1 MYQALYRKWRPRSFD
16 DVIGQKQ
23 VTETLKNQIAAGRSS
38 HAYIF
43 VGTRGTGKTTCAKI
57 LSRALNCEHPV
68 DGNPCN
74 QCASCRGIED
84 GSIMDV
90 VEIDAASN
98 NGVENVR
105 ALREEAVYTPAS
117 VRKRVYII
125 DEVHMLS
132 TSAFNA
138 LLKILEEPPEHLVFI
153 LATTELHKVPP
164 TILSRCQRYSFRRI
178 SPEDIAERLAYVAEK
193 EGLKLSSDAAA
204 FLGRLADG
212 SLRDGLSLLDQC
224 SGGEE
229 ISVDSILTSMGLVG
243 NFRIG
248 QLMGHIARGD
258 AQNAIEL
265 FQALWSEGKA
275 PVSILNE
282 LASLLRD
289 VMMTKAAPKGGAGLL
304 SGGFDDKLLAEA
316 GAGLSL
322 AQAMGAL
329 AFIQDALGRM
339 KDGRDQKVAAELC
352 ILGLCRPELA
362 DTNEQLGLR
371 IAKLE
376 KALAEGNFV
385 SKAVPE
391 PADDPG
397 PTREAEPVPEPG
409 DRPPFDIYDGEEPP
423 PERDDEP
430 PFDMPEPPVREAAS
444 RRPAVQRE
452 PEAEIKPPQPK
463 SDAAEDGDIWDRLC
477 RELKRTLHP
486 SQTPMLTGTTA
497 LLSGDKLTVYVADSF
512 KRGRLEKN
520 LKETIAEKAAEL
532 LGRPVRVDIQIKQP
546 VLNED
551 MLNRLAQFDN
561 VEIK

>member
-178 SPEDIAERLAYVAEK
+178 SPEDISGRLAYVAAQ
-193 EGLKLSSDAAA
+193 EGLKLSPDAAA

-212 SLRDGLSLLDQC
+212 SMRDGLSLLDQC

-248 QLMGHIARGD
+248 QLMGHISRGD
-258 AQNAIEL
+258 AQSAIEL

-289 VMMTKAAPKGGAGLL
+289 IMMTKAAPKGGAGLL
-304 SGGFDDKLLAEA
+304 SGGFDDKLLSEV

-329 AFIQDALGRM
+329 SFIQDALGRM
-339 KDGRDQKVAAELC
+339 KDGRDQKVASELC

-371 IAKLE
+371 ISKLE
-376 KALAEGNFV
+376 KALAEGDFV
-385 SKAVPE
+385 SKAVRVLTDDPE
-391 PADDPG
+391 PI
-397 PTREAEPVPEPG
+397 REAEPIPEPG

-430 PFDMPEPPVREAAS
+430 PFDIPEPPVREAENHS
-444 RRPAVQRE
+444 PAVQRE
-452 PEAEIKPPQPK
+452 PEQKSAPAVPK
-463 SDAAEDGDIWDRLC
+463 SCPAEDGDIWEKLC
-477 RELKRTLHP
+477 RELRRTLHP

-497 LLSGDKLTVYVADSF
+497 QLSEDKLTVYVSDSF

-520 LKETIAEKAAEL
+520 LKDTIAEKAAEL
-532 LGRPVRVDIQIKQP
+532 LGKHVRVDIQIKQP
-546 VLNED
+546 TLNED